1 MKKLFST
8 KVSENALAFALLVL
22 RVGAGSVTLM
32 KHGLDKLMHFSQKA
46 GGFADPF
53 GIGSTASLS
62 LTVFAE
68 FFCAVFIILGLFTR
82 LACIPLIINM
92 GVALFI
98 AHKGDFFGQ
107 GELAGLFLIVFF
119 TLLITGPGKA
129 SLDRFIAK

>member
-8 KVSENALAFALLVL
+8 RVSENALAFALLVL
-22 RVGAGSVTLM
+22 RIGAGSLMLM

-62 LTVFAE
+62 LAVFAE

-82 LACIPLIINM
+82 LATIPLIINM
-92 GVALFI
+92 SVALFV
-98 AHKGDFFGQ
+98 AHQGDFFGK
-107 GELAGLFLIVFF
+107 GELAGLFLIVFI
-119 TLLITGPGKA
+119 TLLFTGPGKV
-129 SLDRFIAK
+129 SLDRLIAK

>member
-8 KVSENALAFALLVL
+8 RVSENALAFALLVL
-22 RVGAGSVTLM
+22 RVGAGSLMLM

-62 LTVFAE
+62 LAVFAE

-82 LACIPLIINM
+82 LATIPLIIAM
-92 GVALFI
+92 SVALFV
-98 AHKGDFFGQ
+98 AHQGDFFGK
-107 GELAGLFLIVFF
+107 GELAGLFFIVFV
-119 TLLITGPGKA
+119 TLLFTGPGKV
-129 SLDRFIAK
+129 SLDRLIAK